1 MSIFKIFRI
10 NALFICVLFSL
21 ICLTVNA
28 QDDNED
34 VPKMSVISFE
44 EAKNDKTAILHGTM
58 RTYNDSKGEK
68 KAALI
73 KVETTE
79 YGFRFDT
86 GSVASLVGEVE
97 PQNKNH
103 PAEIWVYVWDG
114 VNKITIQH
122 SNHGVIRD
130 HDLGRRVKGG
140 KTYILKL
147 STPKRANDN
156 TEERDYSK
164 TQFLQ
169 MNITPADAKLFIG
182 GIPQTLDAYGRCEI
196 PLASG
201 KYNYRI
207 TANYYHTTEGTIDI
221 KGSDNMQIV
230 NIRLK
235 QEFGYLSVKDNN
247 ICTGADIFVDGNP
260 IGKFPLQNH
269 RVKSGK
275 HTVTVKKELYLPY
288 EETIEM
294 TDSAFVDIKP
304 ILKENCANIKLKVQD
319 NYDAQIYCD
328 GVLMGNSEWEGRLE
342 AGNRF
347 IEVKKASHKTYSQR
361 ITVNNGVNATILLNK
376 PIPIYGTLDLK
387 TEPRGAEVFIDGK
400 IAETVSPIRK
410 SLLIGTHIIEIRKK
424 GYKTEK
430 RTVQIQEGATETL
443 NIKMTDFCNIK
454 LYTSPTWADVYLDGK
469 RMDGSSP
476 YPINVIAG
484 KHKIEVYNYGYTP
497 HKKDYTLNA
506 QSKDMEI
513 KLHRDLTRRN
523 EFYMQVGYNVLGAE
537 GMNAGM
543 GCYIAN
549 FNMEANYILGFR
561 KSEPIYWIDTEYGS
575 KPYTATYK
583 LSGYNG
589 KLGWGIRCSSRFR
602 ITPQI
607 GCQILQFKEEIES
620 GYEVV
625 PKASVASLTGGIRIN
640 FAMAPCLGLSVSPE
654 YIYPI
659 SKSEGYNALSGVSDK
674 IKKYAEGFGC
684 NISLNLFF

>member
-10 NALFICVLFSL
+10 NTLFVCVLFSL
-21 ICLTVNA
+21 LCLTVNA
-28 QDDNED
+28 QDNSED
-34 VPKMSVISFE
+34 ESKMSVISFE
-44 EAKNDKTAILHGTM
+44 EANDDKTAILTGTM

-86 GSVASLVGEVE
+86 GSAAALVGEIE
-97 PQNKNH
+97 PQSQKH
-103 PAEIWVYVWDG
+103 PAEIWVYVQDG
-114 VNKITIQH
+114 VRKITIQH
-122 SNHGVIRD
+122 SKHGVIRD
-130 HDLGRRVKGG
+130 HDFGKRLKGG
-140 KTYILKL
+140 RTYILKL
-147 STPKRANDN
+147 DTPDAEPINWD
-156 TEERDYSK
+156 TE
-164 TQFLQ
+164 QLLQ
-169 MNITPADAKLFIG
+169 MNIIPAKAELSIEG
-182 GIPQTLDAYGRCEI
+182 MRQTLDSYGRFEAPFAI
-196 PLASG
+196 G
-201 KYNYRI
+201 KTYKYRI
-207 TANYYHTTEGTIDI
+207 VAENYHTTEGTFKIEDPN
-221 KGSDNMQIV
+221 NMQII

-235 QEFGYLSVKDNN
+235 QAFGYLSVNDNN
-247 ICTGADIFVDGNP
+247 KCTGADIFVDGNLV
-260 IGKFPLQNH
+260 GKYPLQN
-269 RVKSGK
+269 REINSGK
-275 HTVTVKKELYLPY
+275 HIVTVKKELYSPY

-304 ILKENCANIKLKVQD
+304 ILTENCANIKLTVKD

-328 GVLMGNSEWEGRLE
+328 GVLKGTREWEGRLE
-342 AGNRF
+342 AGTRF
-347 IEVKKASHKTYSQR
+347 IEVKKDSHKTYSQR
-361 ITVNNGVNATILLNK
+361 ITVNNGVDASILLNK
-376 PIPIYGTLDLK
+376 PIPIYGTLDIK
-387 TEPRGAEVFIDGK
+387 TEPIGAEVFIDGK
-400 IAETVSPIRK
+400 IAETASPIIK
-410 SLLIGTHIIEIRKK
+410 SLLIGTHSIEIRKK

-454 LYTSPTWADVYLDGK
+454 LYTSPTWADVYLDGI
-469 RMDGSSP
+469 RLDGSSP

-484 KHKIEVYNYGYTP
+484 KHEIAVYNYGYTS
-497 HKKDYTLNA
+497 HKKEYTLNA

-537 GMNAGM
+537 GMNTGM

-659 SKSEGYNALSGVSDK
+659 SKSEGYKAISDVSDK